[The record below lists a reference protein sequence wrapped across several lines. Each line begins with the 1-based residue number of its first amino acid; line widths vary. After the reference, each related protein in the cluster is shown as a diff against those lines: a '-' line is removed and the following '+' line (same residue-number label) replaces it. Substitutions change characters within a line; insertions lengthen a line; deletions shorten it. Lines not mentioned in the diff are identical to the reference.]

1 MDVLAKLIAADR
13 ALENRS
19 ESQSFDV
26 FLPTN
31 QPEKNNICLT
41 NQFDSFESHRWE
53 LYCQIEQK

>member
-31 QPEKNNICLT
+31 QPEKKQQHL
-41 NQFDSFESHRWE
+41 FDKS
-53 LYCQIEQK
+53 I